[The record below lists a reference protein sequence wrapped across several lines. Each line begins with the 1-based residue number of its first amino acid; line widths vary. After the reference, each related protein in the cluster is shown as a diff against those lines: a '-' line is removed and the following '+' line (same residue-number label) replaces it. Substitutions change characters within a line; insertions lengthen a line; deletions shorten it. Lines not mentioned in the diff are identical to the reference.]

1 MELNG
6 LIMCSLCACS
16 VVIVKGGKNIP
27 LELNGLI
34 MFNHVLVQSLS
45 SHVPINRP
53 PRREASECLLFGLL
67 FALYAQRLLR
77 GDAEHKPLNAHCLAY
92 CLLCMVGIPE
102 TGIPSIQTYC
112 AFS

>member
-1 MELNG
+1 MGGSKVTWELDG
-6 LIMCSLCACS
+6 LIVRSPCPGQSLSSMGQKTYPWSLMVLSC
-16 VVIVKGGKNIP
+16 IRP
-27 LELNGLI
+27 
-34 MFNHVLVQSLS
+34 VLVQSLS

-67 FALYAQRLLR
+67 FALYGQRLPY

-102 TGIPSIQTYC
+102 TGIPSI
-112 AFS
+112 